1 MDNSKVFSLWL
12 HNGQNQVVHSWE
24 CSIILSVHLFHVQ
37 FPHLHSN
44 VYAWVEDGAKW
55 GLKIIV
61 VYWVLINFKFQD
73 KPNLV
78 MVANVL
84 CSEFEL
90 LIICLFCCC
99 LVSKSCLTLCDL
111 MDCSLPGSSV
121 HGIFQARILD
131 WVAISFFNG
140 SSQPRNQT
148 LSYELAGRFFTT
160 EAPEKPPIIILNQF
174 HEAYWLINFLFLLSL
189 ILWLCYLREMSQ
201 GCFLFLILWN
211 SLWNIEVICFLIPGS
226 LLDSKEIKPVNS
238 KRIQPWIFIGRL
250 DDEAEAPILWP
261 PDARSQLIGK
271 DLDNGKDWRQEEKE
285 ATEDEMVGWHH
296 WLNGHEFQQILGDS
310 EGQGS
315 LVCCSP

>member
-1 MDNSKVFSLWL
+1 
-12 HNGQNQVVHSWE
+12 
-24 CSIILSVHLFHVQ
+24 
-37 FPHLHSN
+37 
-44 VYAWVEDGAKW
+44 
-55 GLKIIV
+55 
-61 VYWVLINFKFQD
+61 
-73 KPNLV
+73 
-78 MVANVL
+78 
-84 CSEFEL
+84 
-90 LIICLFCCC
+90 
-99 LVSKSCLTLCDL
+99 

-201 GCFLFLILWN
+201 GCFLFLVLWN
-211 SLWNIEVICFLIPGS
+211 SLWNIEVVCFLILGS

-261 PDARSQLIGK
+261 P
-271 DLDNGKDWRQEEKE
+271 EEL
-285 ATEDEMVGWHH
+285 TH
-296 WLNGHEFQQILGDS
+296 
-310 EGQGS
+310 
-315 LVCCSP
+315 